1 MKKKTGTARVGSSFD
16 DFLAEEGILGDVQAR
31 AIKRVI
37 ALKLQEAMEVQQI
50 TKAVLA
56 KNMSTSRAGLSRLL
70 DPDNLSLTL
79 RNLTR
84 ATAALGK
91 RLIVSIEDAP
101 RARRARAAIVHR
113 GRHVAQHA

>member
-37 ALKLQEAMEVQQI
+37 ALKLQEAMKVQQV

-56 KNMSTSRAGLSRLL
+56 KHMSTSRAGLSRLL

-91 RLIVSIEDAP
+91 QVTVSIEDAP
-101 RARRARAAIVHR
+101 RARRTRAANTQLR
-113 GRHVAQHA
+113 RRVAQHA